1 MSANV
6 QERCPIRR
14 AGPGALPA
22 TRRRLR
28 AAASALLLAACGC
41 RSDMYEQPRY
51 EAQSPSEAFP
61 GGASDRPLVE
71 GVVPAGASSPG
82 TLSNE
87 PSAVLPAAGEIDPRA
102 TTSPYPVDRAF
113 LERGQERYRI
123 FCTPCHGE
131 AGDGRG
137 IIVQRGFSPPP
148 PFTREDLLRQPL
160 GHFVS
165 VITRGQ
171 GAMYSYAARVPVRD
185 RWAIAAYIRALQ
197 LSQHA
202 VAADL
207 PEEDR
212 TKLQGVK
219 NEPAGR

>member
-14 AGPGALPA
+14 AEPA
-22 TRRRLR
+22 RRRLAT
-28 AAASALLLAACGC
+28 AATAVALLAACGC
-41 RSDMYEQPRY
+41 RGEMYNQPRFEPQ
-51 EAQSPSEAFP
+51 EATAIFADGTSS
-61 GGASDRPLVE
+61 RPLVE
-71 GVVPAGASSPG
+71 GVVPQGAESAGV
-82 TLSNE
+82 LSNE
-87 PSAVLPAAGEIDPRA
+87 PSALLPVAVGDPRA
-102 TTSPYPVDRAF
+102 ATSPYPVDRAF

-137 IIVQRGFSPPP
+137 IIVQRGFTQPPA
-148 PFTREDLLRQPL
+148 FARADLLQQPL
-160 GHFVS
+160 GHFVD

-171 GAMYSYAARVPVRD
+171 GAMYSYAARIAPRD
-185 RWAIAAYIRALQ
+185 RWAIASYIRALQ

-212 TKLQGVK
+212 NKLQGVK